1 MDRNSRLAGGPW
13 PWGDSGDDAL
23 GIPPSGSYSSTLRQ
37 PVGMPALA
45 LPVTSCVARTEYLGT
60 SLYSLEK
67 TGLIPGPPWGAAVSS
82 QGVNSSSESLDKGPP
97 WHE

>member
-45 LPVTSCVARTEYLGT
+45 LLVTSRVARTEYLGT

-82 QGVNSSSESLDKGPP
+82 QGVNSSSESLDKGLP